1 MTEVKERERKV
12 TPAQSLYCNWT
23 KDEYNNLV
31 RSLKLTGVINFDWNY
46 MKNKKLQRIVL
57 NMINTKG
64 YPEFRKFIED
74 ELLQDS
80 VFVND
85 ILFEY
90 NAAYNWMTETGCIY
104 QPVQYLQR
112 VFFTLHKEKVQEFID
127 KYGKGAV
134 PEDFRTISPLTY
146 SEEGNSVKSYI
157 DDVLFYKRPPNRKE
171 KAKDV
176 WYITFA
182 IISLL
187 SFILGSGFLTVWLSG
202 KVF

>member
-31 RSLKLTGVINFDWNY
+31 KSPELRGIINFDWNY
-46 MKNKKLQRIVL
+46 MKNEKLHRIVL
-57 NMINTKG
+57 NMINTKD
-64 YPEFRKFIED
+64 YPEFRRFIED

-112 VFFTLHKEKVQEFID
+112 VFFTLHKDKTDAFIE
-127 KYGKGAV
+127 KYGEDAV
-134 PEDFRTISPLTY
+134 PDDFRTISPLTC

-157 DDVLFYKRPPNRKE
+157 DDVLFYKRPPDPGARAE
-171 KAKDV
+171 EIWQIIFV
-176 WYITFA
+176 

-187 SFILGSGFLTVWLSG
+187 AFILGCAFLSIWLRNW
-202 KVF
+202 FF

>member
-31 RSLKLTGVINFDWNY
+31 RSLKLTGVINFDWSY
-46 MKNKKLQRIVL
+46 MKNEKLHRIVL
-57 NMINTKG
+57 NMINTKD

-90 NAAYNWMTETGCIY
+90 NAAYSWMTETGCIY

-112 VFFTLHKEKVQEFID
+112 VFFTLHKDKTDAFIE
-127 KYGKGAV
+127 KYGKDAV
-134 PEDFRTISPLTY
+134 PDDFRTINPLTY

-157 DDVLFYKRPPNRKE
+157 DDVLFYKRPPNRKAEAKE
-171 KAKDV
+171 KFHIA
-176 WYITFA
+176 FA

-187 SFILGSGFLTVWLSG
+187 SFALGFMFLWEWLFC
-202 KVF
+202 KVL

>member
-1 MTEVKERERKV
+1 MTVVKERERKV
-12 TPAQSLYCNWT
+12 TAAQSSYCNWS

-31 RSLKLTGVINFDWNY
+31 KSPELIGVINFDWSY
-46 MKNKKLQRIVL
+46 MKNEKLHRIVL

-64 YPEFRKFIED
+64 YPKFRKFIED

-112 VFFTLHKEKVQEFID
+112 VFFALHKDKVQEFID
-127 KYGKGAV
+127 KYGKVAV
-134 PEDFRTISPLTY
+134 PDDFRTISPLTY

-176 WYITFA
+176 RHITFV

-187 SFILGSGFLTVWLSG
+187 SFILGSAFLTVWLSG